1 MTGIMKVGAK
11 GQVVIPQEIRRA
23 TGIEPGDRVMI
34 EVDGKE
40 IIVRRLLDID
50 SLQGCLGP
58 AVGMQDV
65 EAARREEIEREER
78 GA

>member
-11 GQVVIPQEIRRA
+11 GQVVIPQEIRQA

-40 IIVRRLLDID
+40 IVVRRLLDID
-50 SLQGCLGP
+50 ALQGCLGP

-65 EAARREEIEREER
+65 EEARRKEILREE
-78 GA
+78 G